1 MRYALKKP
9 ESVVVD
15 LLPAVGDRPAVSVT
29 FPAQPSLLSIRA
41 ARRAALEALR
51 AGGPN
56 ADEHAADAFTIELI
70 RHNIEAWSGI
80 GNEKD
85 EPLEPTHDVEI
96 RDIDGNVTGVT
107 PGTIPYFLA
116 EPRFV
121 EVADRE
127 WVLPWALA
135 DAEKNGLSPSLNGIS
150 AGAMPVDDTANSSV
164 MQPNTDDAVTKKTV
178 RRVRTKSTRRKPRP
192 AKKPGA

>member
-9 ESVVVD
+9 ESVVVN

-41 ARRAALEALR
+41 ARRAALDALR
-51 AGGPN
+51 AGGPV
-56 ADEHAADAFTIELI
+56 ADERAADAFTVALI
-70 RHNIEAWSGI
+70 RHNIQAWSGI
-80 GNEKD
+80 GNEDD
-85 EPLEPTHDVEI
+85 ETLEPTHDVEI
-96 RDIDGNVTGVT
+96 RDIDGNVTGVEI
-107 PGTIPYFLA
+107 GTISYFLA

-164 MQPNTDDAVTKKTV
+164 TPPSTGDAVTKKGG
-178 RRVRTKSTRRKPRP
+178 RRVRTKSTRRKPRL
-192 AKKPGA
+192 AKTPGG